1 MARNI
6 RISGVSPNEIHTKYY
21 ALFRGVDFSKDAS
34 MVDDEHSPDAR
45 NIISDS
51 GGFPEKRIGW
61 RTVMNFSA
69 PINGIFRFGAE
80 GKECTIVH
88 AGTELYKL
96 AGEEKKLLIRDIAD
110 RKSVGKY
117 FKGKLCI
124 LTGEEFLVFDGEKCV
139 CAGEC
144 EGVYAP
150 TTLISRGPMYV
161 GSADIYKD
169 ETFLAWKESGIMKN
183 KDGSAVESGVMP
195 EDAGVNLVSPK
206 RKNSFEYPKKSYAT
220 FILDAT
226 IDEGSRVIMR
236 YIPTGEVLF
245 DVTVRMSADIARY
258 YHPEKG
264 DIINGDLLGDIS
276 TETAPYDDYRIVIG
290 NSKKNGCGYVICNPI
305 TTNIT
310 GYFRIPGI
318 DDFSIEY
325 SHKVDGHADR
335 INKCTVLDV
344 FENRVFFSGN
354 PDFPNADWYSGVND
368 PLYIPDINYTE
379 IGLDSS
385 GIMGYLR
392 TGDSQA
398 ILKSDGDG
406 ATIYMRSYQ
415 MQSDGKV
422 IFPLRQGTS
431 GLGAISKSAVL
442 TFLDDPLYLTRNG
455 VYAIAMQDISSERA
469 LNIRSTRINR
479 KLLGEEKLSDALMC
493 EWNGYMLL
501 AINGN
506 VYVADAAQKQFPL
519 NKTNTFEYEWYFW
532 TDIPARVM
540 HSDGGELF
548 FGTEDG
554 RLCKF
559 NTDLRNS
566 RGEILSEAYSDD
578 GRAIIAQW
586 ATNLSDD
593 GSFMTEKTLV
603 KTGSGV
609 FLKTYNRSGISVCVR
624 TERDFGREVAE
635 RSAGIFNF
643 EDFDFS
649 DFTFNTAPYT
659 VVPLNTR
666 IKKYSAIQII
676 CRNDKPNHAFG
687 IGGITRKYFYG
698 KTKK

>member
-6 RISGVSPNEIHTKYY
+6 RISGVSPNEVYTKHY
-21 ALFRGVDFSKDAS
+21 ATFRGVDFSKDAS
-34 MVDDEHSPDAR
+34 MVDDEHSPDAQ

-51 GGFPEKRIGW
+51 EGFPEKRIGW
-61 RTVMNFSA
+61 RTVVNLGA
-69 PINGIFRFGAE
+69 QINGIFQFGAE
-80 GKECTIVH
+80 GEECTVVH
-88 AGTELYKL
+88 AGTKIFKL
-96 AGEEKKLLIRDIAD
+96 ADGEREILIENIAD
-110 RKSVGKY
+110 RKSTGKY

-139 CAGEC
+139 RAGEY
-144 EGVYAP
+144 EDIYIP
-150 TTLISRGPMYV
+150 MTLVSRGVMYLE
-161 GSADIYKD
+161 SSDFKSD
-169 ETFLAWKESGIMKN
+169 EAFQRWLKEGIMQSKS
-183 KDGSAVESGVMP
+183 GAVEVGVMP
-195 EDAGVNLVSPK
+195 EDVGINLISCK
-206 RKNSFEYPKKSYAT
+206 RKNNFELKNGGSTGA
-220 FILDAT
+220 FVLDGT
-226 IDEGSRVIMR
+226 IDAGSRVIMR
-236 YIPTGEVLF
+236 CITTGEELF
-245 DVTVRMSADIARY
+245 NIVYNGKGEYEDY
-258 YHPEKG
+258 YEPAE
-264 DIINGDLLGDIS
+264 GDLINADVLEDMVPGY
-276 TETAPYDDYRIVIG
+276 TPATYWKVVIG
-290 NSKKNGCGYVICNPI
+290 NSEKNGCGYVICRPKLKEI
-305 TTNIT
+305 D
-310 GYFRIPGI
+310 GYAYIPGI
-318 DDFSIEY
+318 DNISIEY
-325 SHKVDGHADR
+325 SHTVEGYSER

-385 GIMGYLR
+385 SIMGYLR

-422 IFPLRQGTS
+422 IFSLRQGIS
-431 GLGAISKSAVL
+431 GIGAISQSAIC

-455 VYAIAMQDISSERA
+455 VYAIAVQDISSERA
-469 LNIRSTRINR
+469 LNIRSTRINK
-479 KLLGEEKLSDALMC
+479 KLLGEGKLSEAVMC

-501 AINGN
+501 AIGGN
-506 VYVADAAQKQFPL
+506 VYVADAAQKQYPQ

-532 TDIPARVM
+532 TNIPARVM
-540 HSDGGELF
+540 LSDDGELF

-559 NTDLRNS
+559 NTDIKNS
-566 RGEILSEAYSDD
+566 RGETSAKAYSDD
-578 GRAIIAQW
+578 GAAIVAQW

-609 FLKTYNRSGISVCVR
+609 FLKTYNRSGISVSVR
-624 TERDFGREVAE
+624 TERDFGKEIAE

-643 EDFDFS
+643 EDFNFA

-676 CRNDKPNHAFG
+676 CRNDKPDHAFG

>member
-6 RISGVSPNEIHTKYY
+6 RISGVSPNEVYTKHY
-21 ALFRGVDFSKDAS
+21 ATFRGVDFSKDAS

-51 GGFPEKRIGW
+51 EALPEKRLGW
-61 RTVMNFSA
+61 RTVMKFTA
-69 PINGIFRFGAE
+69 PINGIFQFGAE
-80 GKECTIVH
+80 DEKCTIVH
-88 AGTELYKL
+88 TGTEIYKL
-96 AGEEKKLLIRDIAD
+96 KGDERELLIEGIAD
-110 RKSVGKY
+110 RRSTGKY

-124 LTGEEFLVFDGEKCV
+124 LTGEEFLVFDGERCV
-139 CAGEC
+139 RADEY
-144 EGVYAP
+144 EDMYVP
-150 TTLISRGPMYV
+150 ITLVSRGAMYV
-161 GSADIYKD
+161 GSADTVKD
-169 ETFLAWKESGIMKN
+169 ETFLAWKESGVLQN
-183 KDGSAVESGVMP
+183 KDGSGVNVGTMP
-195 EDAGVNLVSPK
+195 EDVGVNLISPK
-206 RKNSFEYPKKSYAT
+206 RKNHFEYPKDSFSA
-220 FILDAT
+220 FVLDAT
-226 IDEGSRVIMR
+226 IDKKSRVIMR
-236 YIPTGEVLF
+236 YIPTGEVIF
-245 DVTVRMSADIARY
+245 DVVFDPDADKDYY
-258 YHPEKG
+258 YHPNEG
-264 DIINGDLLGDIS
+264 EVINGDILGDIP
-276 TETAPYDDYRIVIG
+276 TETAPYPHWRIVIG
-290 NSKKNGCGYVICNPI
+290 NSLKNGCGFVICRPMKTKI
-305 TTNIT
+305 D
-310 GYFRIPGI
+310 GYFYIPGV

-325 SHKVDGHADR
+325 SHTVEGYAEK
-335 INKCTVLDV
+335 INRCTVLDV

-415 MQSDGKV
+415 MQADGKV
-422 IFPLRQGTS
+422 IFPLRQGIS
-431 GLGAISKSAVL
+431 GLGAISKRAIC

-455 VYAIAMQDISSERA
+455 VYAISVQDISSERA
-469 LNIRSTRINR
+469 LNIRSTKINK
-479 KLLGEEKLSDALMC
+479 KLLGEGKLTEAVMC

-501 AINGN
+501 AVGSN
-506 VYVADAAQKQFPL
+506 VYVADSAQKQYPQ

-540 HSDGGELF
+540 LSYDGELF

-559 NTDLRNS
+559 NTDIKNS
-566 RGEILSEAYSDD
+566 RGEIAAEAYSDD
-578 GRAIIAQW
+578 GAAIVAQW

-609 FLKTYNRSGISVCVR
+609 FLKTYNRSGISVSVR
-624 TERDFGREVAE
+624 TERDFGRKIAE

-643 EDFDFS
+643 EDFDFAE
-649 DFTFNTAPYT
+649 FTFNTAPYT
-659 VVPLNTR
+659 VVPLNVR